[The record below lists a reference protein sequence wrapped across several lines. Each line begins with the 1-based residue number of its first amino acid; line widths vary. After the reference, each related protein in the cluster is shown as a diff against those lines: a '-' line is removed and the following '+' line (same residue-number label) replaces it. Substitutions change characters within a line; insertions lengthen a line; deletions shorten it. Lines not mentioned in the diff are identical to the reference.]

1 MDQKTIV
8 KTVMAP
14 IEEYNTIDA
23 EAPLC
28 DAIFLLKNNFNK
40 ITSGEK
46 GTFHKT
52 LFVTDATGAIT
63 GKLSI
68 FDLIRGLVPERAK
81 APAISRTFYRSLS
94 ERQLAVADE
103 VGRLRERFDWLDKT
117 FLDLVREETQKK
129 VKEVMSPIHPLLEED
144 DTLNKAIYVMF
155 KENIRQPLVVRDGR
169 IVGVINIMDIF
180 PVILE
185 TAGDQCF
192 INSRADTAASDR

>member
-1 MDQKTIV
+1 MDQKITV
-8 KTVMAP
+8 KAVMAP
-14 IEEYNTIDA
+14 IEEYLTVQA

-28 DAIFLLKNNFNK
+28 EAIFLLRQNYNK
-40 ITSGEK
+40 IKGGEK
-46 GTFHKT
+46 GIFHKT
-52 LFVTDATGAIT
+52 LFVTDADGAII

-94 ERQLAVADE
+94 ERQLAVAEE
-103 VGRLRERFDWLDKT
+103 VGKLRERFDWLDKT
-117 FLDLVREETQKK
+117 FLELVKEETQKK

-144 DTLNKAIYVMF
+144 ESLNKAVYVMF

-185 TAGDQCF
+185 MAGDQCF
-192 INSRADTAASDR
+192 IK

>member
-1 MDQKTIV
+1 MQ
-8 KTVMAP
+8 
-14 IEEYNTIDA
+14 A

-28 DAIFLLKNNFNK
+28 EAIFLLRQNYNK
-40 ITSGEK
+40 IKAGEK

-52 LFVTDATGAIT
+52 LFVTDAAGAII

-81 APAISRTFYRSLS
+81 APSISRTFYRSLS
-94 ERQLAVADE
+94 ERQLAVAEE
-103 VGRLRERFDWLDKT
+103 VGKLRERFDWLDKT
-117 FLDLVREETQKK
+117 FLELVKEETQKK

-144 DTLNKAIYVMF
+144 DTLNKAVYVMF

-180 PVILE
+180 PIILE
-185 TAGDQCF
+185 MAGDQCF
-192 INSRADTAASDR
+192 IK

>member
-1 MDQKTIV
+1 MDQKITV
-8 KTVMAP
+8 KAVMAP
-14 IEEYNTIDA
+14 IEEYLTVQA

-28 DAIFLLKNNFNK
+28 EAIFLLRQNYNK
-40 ITSGEK
+40 IKAGEK

-52 LFVTDATGAIT
+52 LFVTDAAGAII

-94 ERQLAVADE
+94 ERQLAVAEE
-103 VGRLRERFDWLDKT
+103 VGKLRERFDWLDKT
-117 FLDLVREETQKK
+117 FLELVKEETQKK

-144 DTLNKAIYVMF
+144 DSLNKAVYVMF
-155 KENIRQPLVVRDGR
+155 KENIRQPLVVREGR

-185 TAGDQCF
+185 MAGDQCF
-192 INSRADTAASDR
+192 IK